1 MLDADANDTNKNN
14 KYQKLSFNLWLR
26 SLEMALQCL
35 LDFKSPV
42 RHDSCSHSKSMMRER
57 DARMNECGKHK
68 MSVCVCKSAKSD
80 KTKRTTQI
88 GIGYRN
94 VSISILSVP
103 FLDLSHRISFN
114 FIWFTSMLIRISI
127 RLVIA
132 SSQAPAHTHC
142 VNACAIAR
150 ARGKRTLTCSICVI
164 EYWILSA
171 SMSFYVNILYQFI
184 SSSFVDMFPQSHYI
198 QLPIFVW
205 MERNGTHGYLF
216 GFQFWFFTHR
226 TTYYWS

>member
-1 MLDADANDTNKNN
+1 MVEISGNGIAVLVGFQIA
-14 KYQKLSFNLWLR
+14 R
-26 SLEMALQCL
+26 STRFMQPQQIDVE
-35 LDFKSPV
+35 
-42 RHDSCSHSKSMMRER
+42 RER
-57 DARMNECGKHK
+57 REWTSAVSIKC
-68 MSVCVCKSAKSD
+68 VCVCARVQKVTKPNGQPKLVSAIAMSLSLFCLCRSSIYPIAFHLILFD
-80 KTKRTTQI
+80 LHRCWY
-88 GIGYRN
+88 GIQSGWSLHLLKPR
-94 VSISILSVP
+94 
-103 FLDLSHRISFN
+103 
-114 FIWFTSMLIRISI
+114 
-127 RLVIA
+127 
-132 SSQAPAHTHC
+132 HTHC

-205 MERNGTHGYLF
+205 MERNGTNGYLF

-226 TTYYWS
+226 TTYYWSLLELENSR